1 MPDVRVRGLAESTVH
16 LLKSQ
21 AKQRGLSLQA
31 TLKELLTEIAM
42 EPRRRVFEELKEHQC
57 RMREKYGVMPD
68 STPGIRE
75 ERDRIG

>member
-1 MPDVRVRGLAESTVH
+1 MPDVRVRGLDENTVH

-31 TLKELLTEIAM
+31 TLKELLTELAM
-42 EPRRRVFEELKEHQC
+42 EPRRKMFEELKEHQ
-57 RMREKYGVMPD
+57 RKMREKYGVM
-68 STPGIRE
+68 SSSVEGIRE